1 MHILYSLLIFA
12 LLGTF
17 VIAEEPSNDLETERV
32 KRVAVSVDDVDFDQ
46 NERPIQRQRQSKS
59 RTRAN
64 DQNDATPITG
74 SSALVLPPYHM
85 SSIAKFDNSSTF
97 GSCLLYLEAITI
109 LVLNQASIGG
119 VQQAYTLPLAV
130 ANGTYGW
137 DASYVICQ
145 KVYNETQ
152 PFNFTID
159 YNVKGSLVGDNKEVL
174 MSISQPF
181 KLMLGFVFNSG
192 FTLVSAEVQNLKI
205 EKGANSWIKESGTV
219 SGPSNNVLSTNIRG
233 YYGYNYA
240 CSGTPALLFQNQFTT
255 DSGKNDTSIIVGIIL
270 NNFQIQG
277 VGVNHDSGKTIPYF
291 GSKTADCIPTFNQ
304 GTWMGII
311 VTLIL
316 VSVLVFAFLM
326 LNSVQTMDRFDD
338 PKQKQIVINFK
349 E

>member
-17 VIAEEPSNDLETERV
+17 IFAEEHSNDLEIERV
-32 KRVAVSVDDVDFDQ
+32 KRVAVAVDDVDFDQ
-46 NERPIQRQRQSKS
+46 NERPVQKQRQNKQRN
-59 RTRAN
+59 RAN
-64 DQNDATPITG
+64 DQNDATAVPA
-74 SSALVLPPYHM
+74 SAALVLPPYHT
-85 SSIAKFDNSSTF
+85 SLAKFDNSS
-97 GSCLLYLEAITI
+97 SCLLYLEAITI
-109 LVLNQASIGG
+109 LVLNQATIGG
-119 VQQAYTLPLAV
+119 VQQAYTLPLAIQ
-130 ANGTYGW
+130 NGTYNWETGY
-137 DASYVICQ
+137 AICQ
-145 KVYNETQ
+145 KAYNETQ

-159 YNVKGSLVGDNKEVL
+159 YNVKGQLIGDNKEVL
-174 MSISQPF
+174 MSISEPF
-181 KLMLGFVFNSG
+181 QLMLGFVFDSG

-205 EKGANSWIKESGTV
+205 ERGANSWIKESGKV
-219 SGPSNNVLSTNIRG
+219 NGPSNNVRSTNIRG

-240 CSGTPALLFQNQFTT
+240 CSGTPAILFQNQFVT
-255 DSGKNDTSIIVGIIL
+255 DSGKKDTSVIVGVIL
-270 NNFQIQG
+270 NNFQVQG
-277 VGVNHDSGKTIPYF
+277 VGVNTDSPKNVPYF
-291 GSKTADCIPTFNQ
+291 GSKTADCVPTFNQ